1 VGLPAQ
7 RKELM
12 TITPIYPRP
21 AKEDIISAQARALY
35 ELIKKGLESGRFK
48 VVNGTIVLNEED
60 KNEQKTSF

>member
-12 TITPIYPRP
+12 TITPIYPRRT
-21 AKEDIISAQARALY
+21 KENIVPTQARNLY

-48 VVNGTIVLNEED
+48 VVNGTIVLNEEVE
-60 KNEQKTSF
+60 KEGK

>member
-1 VGLPAQ
+1 
-7 RKELM
+7 M

-48 VVNGTIVLNEED
+48 VVNGTIVLA
-60 KNEQKTSF
+60 EQEGNYERRTEN